1 MSSTEMQRSEIST
14 QTDQQ
19 QYQQYQ
25 QYQQQQPTQ
34 LQQPQQDVNQF
45 DVEYIAKIQEAKRQG
60 LI

>member
-1 MSSTEMQRSEIST
+1 MSSTEMQLSEIST
-14 QTDQQ
+14 QTDQ
-19 QYQQYQ
+19 QQYQ

-45 DVEYIAKIQEAKRQG
+45 DAEYIAKIQEAKRQG